1 MLFLFSNCRYKFTI
15 STQNT
20 HTYIQERKS
29 IIDRKTTEQAVQHV
43 HHSTQNTRTD
53 IQVRMKFIFHCLR
66 SFKKEI
72 IEVLRLNKGRVLGLG
87 DTILF
92 QKLFQNLQMQIL
104 FECELWFEGSNNFS
118 PLLLKYLDKIICKTF
133 LFVFS
138 RLLVRFVDKLVTD
151 LVIMWSEWYLWSSST
166 PMLKTMNWGNL
177 TDFLYL
183 INFLFSIIDCDFNFF
198 FSF

>member
-1 MLFLFSNCRYKFTI
+1 MFTI
-15 STQNT
+15 A
-20 HTYIQERKS
+20 H
-29 IIDRKTTEQAVQHV
+29 KTLVLTFRLEW
-43 HHSTQNTRTD
+43 NLF
-53 IQVRMKFIFHCLR
+53 FIVWGL
-66 SFKKEI
+66 SKKEM

-92 QKLFQNLQMQIL
+92 QKLFQNLQMQLL

-166 PMLKTMNWGNL
+166 PMLKTMNWGNS
-177 TDFLYL
+177 TDFCIL
-183 INFLFSIIDCDFNFF
+183 
-198 FSF
+198 